1 MNTSEIRLSIAQVRA
16 ALTEPGARCPKR
28 QGLHM
33 IGIIVHLC
41 DALDTARLLAAH
53 AADDQ
58 RLYAALVTDYNGIVA
73 ALRAIGIEVAQPAG
87 SDAWH
92 WRYGGRSG
100 KAATIA
106 EAYAA
111 ALNVYEELL

>member
-1 MNTSEIRLSIAQVRA
+1 VR
-16 ALTEPGARCPKR
+16 R
-28 QGLHM
+28 
-33 IGIIVHLC
+33 LC
-41 DALDTARLLAAH
+41 DALDRARIELR
-53 AADDQ
+53 Q
-58 RLYAALVTDYNGIVA
+58 RETYQDLYAALVTDYNGIVD

-100 KAATIA
+100 QAPTIPA
-106 EAYAA
+106 AYAA